1 MGDEATRAA
10 SIVGDLFQAWV
21 GGVQHFY
28 DGVRDADAPVGVEQ
42 VLRETSDFVERVM
55 PIAERG
61 VGLTLDLLRPWSK
74 AFADRMPDA

>member
-1 MGDEATRAA
+1 MGDEAAQAA
-10 SIVGDLFQAWV
+10 SIVGDLVQAWV

-28 DGVRDADAPVGVEQ
+28 DGVRDADGPIGADY
-42 VLRETSDFVERVM
+42 VLRETSDYVERVM

-61 VGLTLDLLRPWSK
+61 VGLALELLRPWSK